1 MMVDSA
7 AARELIR
14 TGDLAGAL
22 ARLQSDI
29 RSHPQDGKLRV
40 FLFQLLCVMGQWQRA
55 LSQLEVASQL
65 DVSTQI
71 MMQTYR
77 EAIVCESL
85 RAEVFAGKK
94 VPLLFGEPEAWTA
107 MLIEALLRDGRGEH
121 DAARELRDQAFEQA
135 PAMSGHVD
143 GQAFDWIADADMRL
157 GPVLEA
163 IVNGRYY
170 WIPFSRLTRI
180 DIEAPED
187 LRDLV
192 WAPAHLDF
200 ENGGETVALIPS
212 RYSGSESV
220 ADPLISLSRKT
231 DWEELRPEFFIGRGQ
246 RLFTTSAADK
256 PLLEIRRIA
265 WGEAAPDPDS
275 SSPA

>member
-1 MMVDSA
+1 MVDSS
-7 AARELIR
+7 AARELVR
-14 TGDLAGAL
+14 VGDLAGAL
-22 ARLQSDI
+22 ARLQSDV

-55 LSQLEVASQL
+55 LSQLDVASQL

-77 EAIVCESL
+77 EAIVCEAL
-85 RAEVFAGKK
+85 RAEVFAGNK

-121 DAARELRDQAFEQA
+121 DAAAQLRTQAFDQA
-135 PAMSGHVD
+135 PAQPGRLD
-143 GQAFDWIADADMRL
+143 GEAFEWIADADMRL

-170 WIPFSRLTRI
+170 WIPFSRLTRL

-192 WAPAHLDF
+192 WSPAHLMF
-200 ENGGETVALIPS
+200 ENGGESVALVPS
-212 RYSGSESV
+212 RYSGSEAS
-220 ADPLISLSRKT
+220 ADTLIAMSRKT
-231 DWEELRPEFFIGRGQ
+231 EWEEVRPEFFVGRGQ
-246 RLFTTSAADK
+246 RLLTTPAGDK
-256 PLLEIRRIA
+256 PLLDVRRIE
-265 WGEAAPDPDS
+265 WGEPTADGSAATAS
-275 SSPA
+275 

>member
-1 MMVDSA
+1 MMVDST

-85 RAEVFAGKK
+85 RTEVFAGKK

-107 MLIEALLRDGRGEH
+107 MLIEALLRDGREEH
-121 DAARELRDQAFEQA
+121 AAARELRDQAFEQA
-135 PAMSGHVD
+135 PAASGHVD

-212 RYSGSESV
+212 RYSGSELV

-231 DWEELRPEFFIGRGQ
+231 DWEEVRPGFFIGRGQ

-265 WGEAAPDPDS
+265 WGEAAPDTDS

>member
-1 MMVDSA
+1 MVDST

-77 EAIVCESL
+77 EAIVCETL

-121 DAARELRDQAFEQA
+121 DAARQLRDQAFEQA
-135 PAMSGHVD
+135 PALSGHVD

-170 WIPFSRLTRI
+170 WIPFSRLTQI

-212 RYSGSESV
+212 RYSGSEAATDS
-220 ADPLISLSRKT
+220 LISLSRKT

-256 PLLEIRRIA
+256 PLLEIRRIV
-265 WGEAAPDPDS
+265 WGDAAPEPDT